1 MDLDNLN
8 EEDLYDLY
16 IIEYS
21 DIILNIN
28 EEIDEYCN
36 NVYVNFYN
44 KKNIKLLNKLIYD
57 NIDYE
62 NSSEILKNNEKN
74 NLKELEFIVND
85 NEIDEYLIDN

>member
-8 EEDLYDLY
+8 EENLYDLY

-28 EEIDEYCN
+28 DEIDEYCN

-44 KKNIKLLNKLIYD
+44 KKNIKLLNNLIYD
-57 NIDYE
+57 NIDYRE
-62 NSSEILKNNEKN
+62 SSEILKNNEKN
-74 NLKELEFIVND
+74 NIKELEISL
-85 NEIDEYLIDN
+85 NEIEEYLIDN

>member
-62 NSSEILKNNEKN
+62 NSSKILKNNEKN
-74 NLKELEFIVND
+74 NLKELEFIMND
-85 NEIDEYLIDN
+85 NELDEYLIDN

>member
-1 MDLDNLN
+1 MDLDNLY
-8 EEDLYDLY
+8 EEELYDLY

-57 NIDYE
+57 NIDYKK
-62 NSSEILKNNEKN
+62 SSEILKNNEKN
-74 NLKELEFIVND
+74 NLKELEFNVND
-85 NEIDEYLIDN
+85 GEIDEYLIDN